1 MANFRYFMI
10 QHIYF
15 FIIFASSNDIEDA
28 FSNKNILNS
37 SAVIELDNP

>member
-1 MANFRYFMI
+1 MANFHYFMI

-15 FIIFASSNDIEDA
+15 FIIFASSNDIEYA

-37 SAVIELDNP
+37 SAVIELNNP

>member
-1 MANFRYFMI
+1 MLINYITLF
-10 QHIYF
+10 F

-37 SAVIELDNP
+37 SAVIELNNP